1 MGESEMISVANKR
14 ESIRKTEMIIIRDW
28 LEVTI

>member
-1 MGESEMISVANKR
+1 MGEIEMISVANKR